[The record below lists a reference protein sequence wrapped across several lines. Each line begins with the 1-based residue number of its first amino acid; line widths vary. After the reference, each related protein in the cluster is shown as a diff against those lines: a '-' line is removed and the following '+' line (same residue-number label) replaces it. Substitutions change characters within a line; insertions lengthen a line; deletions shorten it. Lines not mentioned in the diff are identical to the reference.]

1 MTRTDN
7 KTTLC
12 KMRFNINAC
21 KNLSKGELDSLSDTA
36 VNVFYFIQAFGI
48 TLKLRNFVNI
58 WMIEDRVQDLDSSTC
73 GFFNSIFM
81 IICLTL
87 TKTAKYKVI
96 QNLTKKLLRP
106 Y

>member
-1 MTRTDN
+1 MLFGTEKMTRTDN

-36 VNVFYFIQAFGI
+36 VNVFYFIQTFGI

-73 GFFNSIFM
+73 GFF
-81 IICLTL
+81 
-87 TKTAKYKVI
+87 
-96 QNLTKKLLRP
+96 
-106 Y
+106 